1 MSASEFAIDPG
12 ASSLS
17 EIARA
22 VLTPLSAPA
31 SFIHSQ
37 LLGPDLAAAPEDD
50 DVDEWIV
57 LDAAVATQIVAGGGK
72 ALLRWA
78 AHDLAHAPHVAG
90 LQLEAAVDGTSAAAL
105 EASVVALVAAI
116 AAGTPIRA
124 ALAIGDTGIDCY
136 RAAAAIRRGIGTAL
150 AVRARWDGPLDVKG
164 AALALTFGADEIAGP
179 LAPPKARYKLAQLG
193 GPSEDSGN
201 PSPAFVE
208 SLIQAA
214 GRFPAR
220 RRP

>member
-1 MSASEFAIDPG
+1 MSASEEFAVDPG

-37 LLGPDLAAAPEDD
+37 LLGPDAPEDD

-57 LDAAVATQIVAGGGK
+57 LDAAVARQIVEGGGK
-72 ALLRWA
+72 AILRWPA
-78 AHDLAHAPHVAG
+78 LDLANAPRVAG
-90 LQLEAAVDGTSAAAL
+90 LQIEAAVDGTRAAAL
-105 EASVVALVAAI
+105 DESVRALVAAV
-116 AAGTPIRA
+116 AAGAPIRA
-124 ALAIGDTGIDCY
+124 ALAYGETGIDCY
-136 RAAAAIRRGIGTAL
+136 RAAAAVRRGLGTAL
-150 AVRARWDGPLDVKG
+150 SIRARWDGPLDVKG

-179 LAPPKARYKLAQLG
+179 MAPPKARYKLAQLG
-193 GPSEDSGN
+193 GPAEDGGK

>member
-1 MSASEFAIDPG
+1 MSEFATDS
-12 ASSLS
+12 ASSSLS

-37 LLGPDLAAAPEDD
+37 LLKPDVSDAPEDD

-57 LDAAVATQIVAGGGK
+57 LDAAVARQIVAGGGK
-72 ALLRWA
+72 ALLRWP
-78 AHDLAHAPHVAG
+78 AHDLANAPRETG
-90 LQLEAAVDGTSAAAL
+90 LLLEVAVDGTNAAKL
-105 EASVVALVAAI
+105 DEAVRALVAAV
-116 AAGTPIRA
+116 AANVPIRA
-124 ALAIGDTGIDCY
+124 ALAFGETGIDCY

-164 AALALTFGADEIAGP
+164 AALALTFGADEMAGP

-193 GPSEDSGN
+193 GPAEDGGN